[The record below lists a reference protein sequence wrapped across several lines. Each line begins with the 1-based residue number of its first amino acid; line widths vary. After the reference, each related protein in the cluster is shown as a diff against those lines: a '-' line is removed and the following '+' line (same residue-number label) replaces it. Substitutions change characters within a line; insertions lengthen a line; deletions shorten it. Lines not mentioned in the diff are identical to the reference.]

1 MGKKMLMKSGI
12 KPNVFVGG
20 VASYINSATDLVQLF
35 GGVPGNYLNLKKDGD
50 NISFYSTNM
59 NMTMNYGNAF
69 AEDLKRNRITYIKQ
83 EGFKCRFSLYHRCFY
98 HVTKLQTIELENT
111 EQFSGSHVIGG
122 GTQPI
127 TTIILPS
134 VFHLGSSS
142 VLGIGN
148 LVVLEIPKCTILG
161 LNSLDYSATKLDL
174 LDIKKCKTIG
184 PANNTGVV
192 FAPQA
197 FTSTAVLNVNST
209 LLTNNSGAVN
219 YYLQDLKTRKP
230 GVTINFYDDFGN
242 YVSTL

>member
-1 MGKKMLMKSGI
+1 MGKKILMKSFN

-35 GGVPGNYLNLKKDGD
+35 GGVPGNYLNLKKEGD

-59 NMTMNYGNAF
+59 NMYMNYGNAV
-69 AEDLKRNRITYIKQ
+69 AENLKRNYITYIKQ
-83 EGFKCRFSLYHRCFY
+83 EGFKCLFVLRHRSFY
-98 HVTKLQTIELENT
+98 QVTKLKTIDLQNT
-111 EQFSGSHVIGG
+111 EQFLGSHVIGG
-122 GTQPI
+122 NQSI

-134 VFHLGSSS
+134 VFHLGSNS
-142 VLGIGN
+142 VLNIDN
-148 LVVLEIPKCTILG
+148 LVVLEIPKCTILK
-161 LNSLDYSATKLDL
+161 LNSLDYSATKLAL

-184 PANNTGVV
+184 RADNTGVV

-242 YVSTL
+242 YVSSL